1 MAAAKCRN
9 CGHSADAGA
18 YCCSCAAAIMD
29 KALDPIFG
37 RKRDKLGRPDAVRT
51 SSPSAQQRQ
60 LRLQF

>member
-9 CGHSADAGA
+9 CDHSADAGA
-18 YCCSCAAAIMD
+18 YCDDCAAAIIA

-37 RKRDKLGRPDAVRT
+37 RKRNKLGRPDAVRT
-51 SSPSAQQRQ
+51 PRPSAQQ